1 MKESNNTTKSGG
13 PIVDTEELMIEFLK
27 QKQVITSLE
36 KDILDTYHE
45 LQKFP
50 FDANSAEQKIIS
62 NNINYPKIALK
73 VAALPSTVQKTT
85 EVDLRYILSCQLA
98 GLVEQ
103 EREVI
108 KHGQ

>member
-1 MKESNNTTKSGG
+1 M
-13 PIVDTEELMIEFLK
+13 DTEELMIEFLK

-73 VAALPSTVQKTT
+73 VAAYPALCRNPGRRSRRWICDTFSPV
-85 EVDLRYILSCQLA
+85 S
-98 GLVEQ
+98 
-103 EREVI
+103 
-108 KHGQ
+108 

>member
-1 MKESNNTTKSGG
+1 M
-13 PIVDTEELMIEFLK
+13 DTEELMIEFLK

-45 LQKFP
+45 LQKSP
-50 FDANSAEQKIIS
+50 FDTNSAEQKIFS
-62 NNINYPKIALK
+62 NNIKYPQIALK
-73 VAALPSTVQKTT
+73 VAALPSTVQKPREQIT

-98 GLVEQ
+98 GLMEK
-103 EREVI
+103 ESEVM

>member
-1 MKESNNTTKSGG
+1 M
-13 PIVDTEELMIEFLK
+13 DTEELMIEFLK

-36 KDILDTYHE
+36 KDILDTDHE

-73 VAALPSTVQKTT
+73 VAALPSTVQKPREKIT